1 MKPAQSI
8 HSPSLARRRS
18 RGFTLVEMV
27 ISLGIVGFAFTA
39 IVGLLPF
46 GLQNFRA
53 AMDTTLQTQMAQSLI
68 GKAGQSSYADL
79 SQLAGQSFY
88 FDDNGNLVGASGQ
101 DKTYEA
107 TIQVEKQTVL
117 PSDSGYRNSNL
128 ARVTITFIQK
138 GSSGSQRPV
147 GSFVTYIASMTG
159 GVEP

>member
-1 MKPAQSI
+1 MKHAPHPKPRAA
-8 HSPSLARRRS
+8 ARRRS

-53 AMDTTLQTQMAQSLI
+53 AMDTTLQTQMAQSLV

-79 SQLAGQSFY
+79 AQLAGQSFY
-88 FDDNGNLVGASGQ
+88 FDDNGSLVGAS
-101 DKTYEA
+101 DPAKTYEA
-107 TIQVEKQTVL
+107 VIQVEKQTVL

-128 ARVTITFIQK
+128 ARVTITFSQK
-138 GSSGSQRPV
+138 GSSGSLRPV
-147 GSFVTYIASMTG
+147 GSFATYIASMTG
-159 GVEP
+159 GAEP